1 MGFRSIAALTVVILT
16 VSQALT
22 AVAIWV
28 VMRFFYTDNS
38 MVGLGPSFI
47 VIGVVWALGLC
58 GGIVGAAIVA
68 RRIALP
74 IEQFVAATRRM
85 ESGEALAPPPDEKEL
100 VQLGALGGLAITI
113 RERERRLREA
123 AARDPLTGLL
133 NRNALITVMG
143 EQLGER
149 NAAVMV
155 VGLTRLQETLH
166 TVGREIA
173 DRMMLEAAGR
183 LRMLVGDAPLARVG
197 DDTFATWVNKLEG
210 EHALNLASRIVLA
223 FERPYQETYLALD
236 VTAAVGIALYPDHGD
251 QASLLLQHAD
261 VALLTGRRMPDR
273 TAVYN
278 PATDPRHPEHLS
290 LMVDLRQALDRNELE
305 LYYQPKLDLK
315 TDRISGVEA
324 LVRWHHEHRG
334 NVRPDLFIGLAEE
347 TGNIPRLTRWALT
360 TGIAQAARWLN
371 RGLAIRVSVNVSVYD
386 LADADLATRISRLLI
401 AHDVPP
407 EYLMLE
413 VTESAIMGEPDS
425 AIAVLRRI
433 ADLGIQLSI
442 DDFGVGYSSLAYLSR
457 LPVTEL
463 KIDKSFIQT
472 LAVSSENQKIV
483 QSVIEL
489 GHRLGYTVIAEGVE
503 DADALMG
510 LKVLGC
516 DYAQGYYIAK
526 PLSRNAMERFFT
538 DAPWPTRRLA
548 TAS

>member
-1 MGFRSIAALTVVILT
+1 
-16 VSQALT
+16 
-22 AVAIWV
+22 
-28 VMRFFYTDNS
+28 MRFFYTDNS

>member
-1 MGFRSIAALTVVILT
+1 VIQALTV
-16 VSQALT
+16 
-22 AVAIWV
+22 VAIWV
-28 VMRFFYTDNS
+28 VMRFFYPDSS
-38 MVGLGPSFI
+38 MVGFGPSLI
-47 VIGVVWALGLC
+47 VIGVVWVLGLC

-68 RRIALP
+68 RRIARP
-74 IEQFVAATRRM
+74 IEQFVAATQRM

-100 VQLGALGGLAITI
+100 VQLGALGALAITI

-133 NRNALITVMG
+133 NREALIAVMG
-143 EQLGER
+143 EQLGELHS
-149 NAAVMV
+149 AVMV
-155 VGLTRLQETLH
+155 VGLTRLQETLR

-173 DRMMLEAAGR
+173 DRMVVEAGSR
-183 LRMLVGDAPLARVG
+183 LRMVVGAAPLARVG
-197 DDTFATWVNKLEG
+197 DDTFAAWINKLDSKD
-210 EHALNLASRIVLA
+210 ALDLANRIVQA
-223 FERPYQETYLALD
+223 FDRPYQETYLALD
-236 VTAAVGIALYPDHGD
+236 VSAAVGIALYPEHGD

-261 VALLTGRRMPDR
+261 VALLTGRRMPDH

-278 PATDPRHPEHLS
+278 PATDPRRPEHLS

-315 TDRISGVEA
+315 NNRISGVEA

-334 NVRPDLFIGLAEE
+334 NVGPDLFIGLAEE

-425 AIAVLRRI
+425 AIGVLQRI

-457 LPVTEL
+457 LPVSEL
-463 KIDKSFIQT
+463 KIDKSFVQT

-483 QSVIEL
+483 QSVIEM

-516 DYAQGYYIAK
+516 DYAQGYYISK
-526 PLSRNAMERFFT
+526 PLSRNAMEQFFT